1 MYDLLIANAQI
12 VSPQDTVHGD
22 VAIRGER
29 VAAVLEPGSGAPA
42 QKTIDAGRKYLL
54 PGLIDPHT
62 HIEHSYTPEI
72 ATRDD
77 FFTMIRKESATAKKI
92 LWNFLQVLTHR
103 LRQTNLDLKD
113 AKEAAEVE
121 DLSDEILPLE

>member
-12 VSPQDTVHGD
+12 VSPAATVHGD
-22 VAIRGER
+22 VAIRGGR
-29 VAAVLEPGSGAPA
+29 VAAVLEPRSGAPA
-42 QKTIDAGRKYLL
+42 QKTIDAGHKFLL

-77 FFTMIRKESATAKKI
+77 FFSSTVSGALGGVTTVIDFAIQPRGTLPMEVVERRLAQAEKSA
-92 LWNFLQVLTHR
+92 V
-103 LRQTNLDLKD
+103 D
-113 AKEAAEVE
+113 
-121 DLSDEILPLE
+121 SSCS